1 MDNGRPLDPFQTLP
15 LRGMRYITSPSVP
28 SVALGNKHLPQLPYT
43 PIVCA
48 EGGSNLL
55 AAIPATCP
63 SASMP
68 LNTSN
73 KDATQTVNV
82 KANDNKKNTRRKS
95 VAGQYV
101 TSKAATI
108 AHNGTLSST
117 LHTSSRG
124 DTHRSPSL
132 SMLTSHMDNSAK
144 TVTANALMF
153 SKKMGETY
161 SGGRDTVNSTKY
173 RTVSNEALPP
183 LVTVLERYIRREMD
197 ATLSRGTPVTAQ
209 DRLRPFR
216 EAFFAFIDAFP
227 GYGNILN
234 DIISA
239 YDGVIQEQA
248 KLLVETISGQSQH
261 HLAEQHHIA
270 EVAGLKATISNLMAE
285 LDEFRNQVKE
295 TEMPPSSK
303 DGERIISEPRLQ
315 RLAKLSSEKD
325 KELHDAREHIA
336 ALGEV
341 IKSDL
346 EKQLV
351 LINALRESDRRAK
364 AMEEQLSAA
373 ASQMDELADFK
384 IMAGD
389 AQKQLEEFKLKYE
402 NFISVQDH
410 EIIRDYLKGELQA
423 AQHMV
428 RQYRRSA
435 AVRGTQV
442 DVIGRKL
449 KTIQEENKKLIDTVE
464 DERKELLTPR
474 PDWKKIHASLPDL
487 KEIAT
492 PFKAITLEGDEA
504 ITSTVEG
511 LSETRL
517 QVEYLVE
524 SVNSL
529 SRELQQRK
537 MVLKPMSTPT
547 LSLIGQGMDPR
558 VPLHLRACGIIP
570 RVSLDQVEILL
581 LVHDFFSDILQ
592 PHPDVLLH
600 TLDVPALYKEFLQE
614 RIQTREALQV
624 FVCAE
629 HLAINLADVAKC
641 KENTRPSLRLL
652 DGILSGIFPARIAC
666 DVMTIVENVR
676 LELTGLSKGQGK
688 TRLRRVAISDCI
700 APFLNLKT
708 LAEVVALRE
717 AMGSDTTHNV
727 GTLCATEGKFMST
740 FFDQECASGMAFYVN
755 LLEKLTSYAYCVK
768 PENNELVI
776 SLENVGQAITEVEPL
791 TPKVIIKEITEN
803 STEKSV
809 SVEKVTVRLSDVI
822 HLLAAAPLIRR
833 SAQPKSEEG
842 KL

>member
-1 MDNGRPLDPFQTLP
+1 MDNGRHLDPSRTLP
-15 LRGMRYITSPSVP
+15 LKGMRYITSPSVP

-55 AAIPATCP
+55 AAFPAICP
-63 SASMP
+63 SACMP
-68 LNTSN
+68 LDASN
-73 KDATQTVNV
+73 KDRTQTVNI
-82 KANDNKKNTRRKS
+82 KANDGNKNKRRKS

-101 TSKAATI
+101 TSKETTI
-108 AHNGTLSST
+108 AHNGTRSFTS
-117 LHTSSRG
+117 HTSSRG
-124 DTHRSPSL
+124 DTQRSPST
-132 SMLTSHMDNSAK
+132 SMLASHKDNSVK
-144 TVTANALMF
+144 TVGANALTF

-161 SGGRDTVNSTKY
+161 SGCRDTVNSPMY
-173 RTVSNEALPP
+173 RTIPKEALPP
-183 LVTVLERYIRREMD
+183 LVTVLERYIRQEMD
-197 ATLSRGTPVTAQ
+197 ATLRRGTPVTAQ

-248 KLLVETISGQSQH
+248 KLLVETISGQSQ
-261 HLAEQHHIA
+261 QHIA
-270 EVAGLKATISNLMAE
+270 EVAGLKAIISNLMAE
-285 LDEFRNQVKE
+285 LEEARNQVKE
-295 TEMPPSSK
+295 TETPPSSK
-303 DGERIISEPRLQ
+303 GGERGGEKVIPELRLQ
-315 RLAKLSSEKD
+315 RPEKSSAEKD
-325 KELHDAREHIA
+325 KELHDAKEHIA

-341 IKSDL
+341 IKNDL

-364 AMEEQLSAA
+364 ALEEQLSAA

-389 AQKQLEEFKLKYE
+389 AQKQLEEFKLKYQ

-449 KTIQEENKKLIDTVE
+449 KIIQEENKKLLDTVE

-487 KEIAT
+487 KETAA

-524 SVNSL
+524 SINSL

-537 MVLKPMSTPT
+537 IVLKPMPTPT
-547 LSLIGQGMDPR
+547 ISLIGQGMDSR

-641 KENTRPSLRLL
+641 MENTRPSLLLL

-676 LELTGLSKGQGK
+676 LELTSLSKGQGK

-700 APFLNLKT
+700 APVLNLKT
-708 LAEVVALRE
+708 LAEVVALKE

-727 GTLCATEGKFMST
+727 EALCATEGKFIST
-740 FFDQECASGMAFYVN
+740 LFDQECASGMAFYVN
-755 LLEKLTSYAYCVK
+755 LLEKLTSYAYCVE
-768 PENNELVI
+768 PEDNELVI

-791 TPKVIIKEITEN
+791 TPNVIIKEITDN
-803 STEKSV
+803 STEKSL
-809 SVEKVTVRLSDVI
+809 SDEKATVRLSDVI

-833 SAQPKSEEG
+833 SAQPKTE
-842 KL
+842 